1 MSPVRE
7 SDLRDLPSGPYL
19 ILDDSSGAGLFLQRS
34 LLAEGLAA
42 KLMIIEE
49 GHASVVEQPNISR
62 FSTLDQL
69 DGLLKNFD
77 YQVVINLAGSGIDS
91 SCLNQSSKD
100 LATLLDTH
108 IYSVFMLSQALIK
121 SKIKERKFVQIT
133 ARGGDF
139 GLERHEGIW
148 EPQAGLGGFVRCL
161 AKEQPEINCRILDF
175 EPYNSK
181 ISAEDRAGQILLELR
196 QDHTFLEVSYQSD
209 NRWTQVPV
217 LEHPQ
222 VPQTHDSSTE
232 LELKAHDVVVVTG
245 GARGITATMV
255 RDLGKQ
261 LPLKFV
267 LLGRSSIEV
276 PELKGLSLSEGLNHG
291 ELKSEIFKHMKAKG
305 IKVSPREIEG
315 LANKKLAVNEIEQ
328 QLRVLRESG
337 CEAKYFSVDVQDI
350 NALKHVFSDVVESW
364 GPIRGLIH
372 GAGVLRDKFIVDKT
386 LDQFQQVLST
396 KVLGLSKLM
405 ESVDKSSLRLVVLFS
420 SVAGKFGNVGQSDYA
435 VANEILS
442 QFCLQSPLPNCRF
455 LAIDWGALAGGM
467 VTPELAR
474 KFESEGVVLIPP
486 TVGADFFTHE
496 ILHGSPQTREII
508 LGGKEGLELS
518 QETHDDD
525 KVPLQVLMTLDPQEE
540 PILKDH
546 VLKDPVL
553 PMAMVMELLAQ
564 AALEMFPDLNLVSIN
579 DLKVHHGLSFNDG
592 AEELLIEC
600 HDISSSQNEG
610 RQVSIKA
617 YQVLKNKNV
626 LSYEVFVSLGSSPI
640 ESNDPPSGLDKDRFK
655 ISIEDAYDR
664 YLFHGPSLQCIN
676 SIEGISTQGMVARL
690 KTSVPKDLISQ
701 FPYSDWIIDPRILD
715 GMAQL
720 GLIWLGETQ
729 GCIGIP
735 QGLQEYVQLQP
746 FDGSEVRCYL
756 KIDELNKTTFSV
768 KVDFWFTNDD
778 DEVLAYGKG
787 WKAIFNESFNSFTT
801 MGKRKENS

>member
-1 MSPVRE
+1 MKKN
-7 SDLRDLPSGPYL
+7 L
-19 ILDDSSGAGLFLQRS
+19 IEVKNLEKYFETSAGLFSRKKSTIKAVDGISFEIPFGES
-34 LLAEGLAA
+34 LGLV
-42 KLMIIEE
+42 
-49 GHASVVEQPNISR
+49 GQ
-62 FSTLDQL
+62 
-69 DGLLKNFD
+69 
-77 YQVVINLAGSGIDS
+77 SG
-91 SCLNQSSKD
+91 CGKTTTARALC
-100 LATLLDTH
+100 LLDEKT
-108 IYSVFMLSQALIK
+108 SGEVNF
-121 SKIKERKFVQIT
+121 
-133 ARGGDF
+133 
-139 GLERHEGIW
+139 
-148 EPQAGLGGFVRCL
+148 
-161 AKEQPEINCRILDF
+161 
-175 EPYNSK
+175 YNS
-181 ISAEDRAGQILLELR
+181 D
-196 QDHTFLEVSYQSD
+196 
-209 NRWTQVPV
+209 
-217 LEHPQ
+217 
-222 VPQTHDSSTE
+222 
-232 LELKAHDVVVVTG
+232 
-245 GARGITATMV
+245 
-255 RDLGKQ
+255 
-261 LPLKFV
+261 
-267 LLGRSSIEV
+267 
-276 PELKGLSLSEGLNHG
+276 
-291 ELKSEIFKHMKAKG
+291 
-305 IKVSPREIEG
+305 
-315 LANKKLAVNEIEQ
+315 
-328 QLRVLRESG
+328 
-337 CEAKYFSVDVQDI
+337 
-350 NALKHVFSDVVESW
+350 
-364 GPIRGLIH
+364 
-372 GAGVLRDKFIVDKT
+372 
-386 LDQFQQVLST
+386 T
-396 KVLGLSKLM
+396 KNM
-405 ESVDKSSLRLVVLFS
+405 ESIDNLSLRLVVLFS

-435 VANEILS
+435 VANEVLS

-486 TVGADFFTHE
+486 AVGADFFTHE

-518 QETHDDD
+518 QGNNHEEQ
-525 KVPLQVLMTLDPQEE
+525 VPLRVLMTLDPEEE
-540 PILKDH
+540 PVLKDH

-579 DLKVHHGLSFNDG
+579 DLKVHHGLSFNKG
-592 AEELLIEC
+592 TEELLIEC
-600 HDISSSQNEG
+600 HDISSSHNEG

-626 LSYEVFVSLGSSPI
+626 LSYEVFVNLGSSPI
-640 ESNDPPSGLDKDRFK
+640 QSDDPPSGLDKDRFK

-735 QGLQEYVQLQP
+735 QGLKEYVQLQP